1 MTDEQQDM
9 LNDISVA
16 DMCSVISSRE
26 QAYKDEIRR
35 LKKGLLS
42 SIKDN
47 KDKRLEPILKMLKD
61 LGVIA
66 SWYYNGSYHA
76 Q

>member
-1 MTDEQQDM
+1 MTDKQLDM
-9 LNDISVA
+9 LNDISMA
-16 DMCSVISSRE
+16 DMCAAISSRE
-26 QAYKDEIRR
+26 QAYKDEIRCLR
-35 LKKGLLS
+35 KGLLS

-47 KDKRLEPILKMLKD
+47 NDKRLEPILYMLKD

>member
-1 MTDEQQDM
+1 MTDKQQDM
-9 LNDISVA
+9 LNDISIA
-16 DMCSVISSRE
+16 DMCTVISSRE
-26 QAYKDEIRR
+26 QASKDEIRR
-35 LKKGLLS
+35 LRKGLLS

-47 KDKRLEPILKMLKD
+47 KDKRLEPILKLLKD
-61 LGVIA
+61 LGVVS

>member
-1 MTDEQQDM
+1 MTDNQRDM
-9 LNDISVA
+9 LNDVSMA
-16 DMCSVISSRE
+16 DMCVVISSRE

-35 LKKGLLS
+35 LRKGLLS
-42 SIKDN
+42 SIKGN
-47 KDKRLEPILKMLKD
+47 NDKRLEPILRMLKD
-61 LGVIA
+61 LGVIS